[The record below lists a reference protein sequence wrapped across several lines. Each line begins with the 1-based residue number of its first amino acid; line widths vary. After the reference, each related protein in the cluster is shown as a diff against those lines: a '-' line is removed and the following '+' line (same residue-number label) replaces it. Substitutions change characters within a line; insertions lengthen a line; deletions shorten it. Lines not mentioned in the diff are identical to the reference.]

1 MKKSMAVGA
10 HLHPVKLNLSKAQ
23 IAKAKRGNQIQIMH
37 SDIGHG
43 HLIHVHPETHKKL
56 VSAYKNKKG
65 TRIHLTP
72 SELHG
77 AGLWDTIKNI
87 ASTVA
92 TPVLSGLAGAA
103 KEIFPEYKGTID
115 KVREGVR
122 SVTGYG
128 QTGVTGFSHGP
139 EQALGAFNGQPVQ
152 MQGMRKVKKK
162 STAKRGAGI
171 IPAGVYY

>member
-23 IAKAKRGNQIQIMH
+23 IAKAKRGNQIQVMH

-72 SELHG
+72 NELHG

-87 ASTVA
+87 AGKVA
-92 TPVLSGLAGAA
+92 SPLLSGLAGAA
-103 KEIFPEYKGTID
+103 KEVFPDYSKTID
-115 KVREGVR
+115 AVRGTVR
-122 SVTGYG
+122 DVTGYG
-128 QTGVTGFSHGP
+128 MSGVKGFSHGP
-139 EQALGAFNGQPVQ
+139 EQALGAFNGQPIH
-152 MQGMRKVKKK
+152 MQKGMRKVKK
-162 STAKRGAGI
+162 STKKGSGI